1 LRETRARA
9 VYATADDD
17 VFYLFLQKQQSH
29 LMGPGVKVDRTFN
42 GLGLWNC
49 RLRGAPRTPEQ
60 GAQDFGGAARHCASS
75 HAATD
80 RLAVYFAQH
89 HDHDRACW
97 SSD

>member
-1 LRETRARA
+1 MRLGHVLSVPQLHDWARE
-9 VYATADDD
+9 V
-17 VFYLFLQKQQSH
+17 H
-29 LMGPGVKVDRTFN
+29 VDRTFN
-42 GLGLWNC
+42 RLGLWSC
-49 RLRGAPRTPEQ
+49 RLRGAPSPKE